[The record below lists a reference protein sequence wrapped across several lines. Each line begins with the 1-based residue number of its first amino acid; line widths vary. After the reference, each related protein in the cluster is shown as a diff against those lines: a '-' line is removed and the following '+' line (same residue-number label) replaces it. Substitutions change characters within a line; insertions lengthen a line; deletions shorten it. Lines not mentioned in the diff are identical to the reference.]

1 MIEEI
6 NFFAPSKFFFF
17 FKGSIL
23 GILKHL
29 LLILAISQGRG
40 KEQAWGSHGSSPGAL
55 PLLGWA
61 GLLESGR
68 VGGFDMEALQRR
80 VRAVGTGQGPVGA
93 RPWGLDGLNQVACVG
108 LGALSSWVL
117 SPHPPY

>member
-6 NFFAPSKFFFF
+6 NFFAPSKFFF

-55 PLLGWA
+55 PWLGWA